1 MVAGYYIIGAGSAG
15 IPSLASSIIATSTS
29 ASTSVT
35 SSTLETSE
43 MNDGEWYSVTITN
56 YNCDAEIATKVSL
69 DLIHIDEF
77 KNKMQQVT
85 STDQT
90 FVRPVHKHGI
100 VDREAGYNRQQ

>member
-15 IPSLASSIIATSTS
+15 IPSSASSIIATSTA

-43 MNDGEWYSVTITN
+43 MNDGEWYSLTITN
-56 YNCDAEIATKVSL
+56 YNCDAELSPKVAI

-77 KNKMQQVT
+77 KNKILIRVPEDQVF
-85 STDQT
+85 S
-90 FVRPVHKHGI
+90 RRIRKHGI
-100 VDREAGYNRQQ
+100 VDREAGYNRQR